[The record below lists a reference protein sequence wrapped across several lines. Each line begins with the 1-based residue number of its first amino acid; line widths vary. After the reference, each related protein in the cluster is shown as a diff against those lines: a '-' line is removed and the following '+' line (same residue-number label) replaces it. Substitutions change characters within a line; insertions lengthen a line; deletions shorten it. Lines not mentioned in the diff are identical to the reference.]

1 MIKFY
6 SMKYIIVLTLL
17 FSAKLI
23 FSQDYVL
30 TTDDKKNEPMLMGTV
45 SRSLLK
51 ENSFGE
57 WFNKNYDAHKLD
69 LKSLDKVNKD
79 FTNLKIL
86 IILGTW
92 CGDSKEFVPPFLKI
106 LDHLNFPESNLKL
119 VCVNRQKQ
127 GIADEVKDLNV
138 QLVPLF
144 IFYRDDKEIGRIIE
158 SPKEWLEKDFLR
170 ITSE

>member
-1 MIKFY
+1 
-6 SMKYIIVLTLL
+6 MKYILLLGVLFLTNILV
-17 FSAKLI
+17 A
-23 FSQDYVL
+23 QDYVL
-30 TTDDKKNEPMLMGTV
+30 TTDDKKNEPMLMGTIT
-45 SRSLLK
+45 RSLIT
-51 ENSFGE
+51 EGSFGE
-57 WFNKNYDAHKLD
+57 WFRKSYDIHRLD
-69 LKSLDKVNKD
+69 QKSLDKVNRD
-79 FTNLKIL
+79 FSGLKIL

-106 LDHLNFPESNLKL
+106 LDSLNFPETNLKI
-119 VCVNRQKQ
+119 VSVNRQKQ

-158 SPKEWLEKDFLR
+158 SPKQGLEKDFLK

>member
-1 MIKFY
+1 
-6 SMKYIIVLTLL
+6 MKYIIAIILL
-17 FSAKLI
+17 IVSNVM

-30 TTDDKKNEPMLMGTV
+30 TTDDKKNEPMLMGTIT
-45 SRSLLK
+45 RALLT

-57 WFNKNYDAHKLD
+57 WFNKGYEIHKPDQRTLE
-69 LKSLDKVNKD
+69 KVNKD
-79 FTNLKIL
+79 FSNLTIT

-92 CGDSKEFVPPFLKI
+92 CGDSREFVPPFFKI
-106 LDHLNFPESNLKL
+106 LDILNYPESNLKI

-144 IFYRDDKEIGRIIE
+144 IFYRGNKEIGRIIE
-158 SPKEWLEKDFLR
+158 SPKEGLEKDFLK